1 MTKLTDNCPM
11 PFGPHKGT
19 KMANVP
25 DSFLKDF
32 WETNKEVW
40 IKNSPSLWTDGHD
53 VMDYIRDYGPEH
65 LKP

>member
-25 DSFLKDF
+25 DRDLKNLWERYKVDF
-32 WETNKEVW
+32 NNGRTYGAMSAVLQYIKE
-40 IKNSPSLWTDGHD
+40 
-53 VMDYIRDYGPEH
+53 YGPEH
-65 LKP
+65 LK